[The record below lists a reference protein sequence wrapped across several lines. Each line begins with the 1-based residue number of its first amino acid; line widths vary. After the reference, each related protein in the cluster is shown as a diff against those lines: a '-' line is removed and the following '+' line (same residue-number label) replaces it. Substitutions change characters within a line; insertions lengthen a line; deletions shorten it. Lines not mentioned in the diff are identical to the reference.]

1 MNKLEEIA
9 KEVELFSSKD
19 KSSVTLFGGSFHPFH
34 KGHLEC
40 LNQCSQFEENI
51 IIVLDYSPWK
61 SNEQEDPFGEYLKIK
76 DATADRFPI
85 YTGFWAQKL
94 RRPTFEWLQEVNYAE
109 VNWLMGDDTFGSFL
123 KWFEVE
129 KVCQLLSKIYV
140 VPREE
145 KMEEYRKVEE
155 KIKEYNSKLEV
166 VYLKPHD
173 YQELS
178 STQIR
183 SKEN

>member
-9 KEVELFSSKD
+9 SGIELFSSAT

-34 KGHLEC
+34 EGHLEC
-40 LNQCSQFEENI
+40 LNQCREFEDNI

-61 SNEQEDPFGEYLKIK
+61 SNEQEDPYGEYLKIK
-76 DATADRFPI
+76 DATQGRYPI
-85 YTGFWAQKL
+85 YTGFWAKKL
-94 RRPTFEWLQEVNYAE
+94 RRPTFEWLQEIQYPE
-109 VNWLMGDDTFGSFL
+109 INWLMGDDTFGSFL

-129 KVCQLLSKIYV
+129 KVCQRLSKIYV

-145 KMEEYRKVEE
+145 KMEEYREVEK
-155 KIKEYNSKLEV
+155 KIKEFNSKLEV
-166 VYLKPHD
+166 VFLKPHAF
-173 YQELS
+173 QELS

-183 SKEN
+183 SK